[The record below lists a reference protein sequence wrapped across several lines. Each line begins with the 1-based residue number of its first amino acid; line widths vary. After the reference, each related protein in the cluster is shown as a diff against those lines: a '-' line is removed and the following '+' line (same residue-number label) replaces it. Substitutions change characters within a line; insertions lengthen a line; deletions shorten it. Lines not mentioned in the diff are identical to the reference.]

1 MFIKYKI
8 SQKTQHWYQMW
19 LKHHKQ
25 RSHSFDR
32 NPTPALQWW
41 QWNNKWSTSTQT
53 VPTDR
58 YCSIALCTRN
68 TVQAI
73 DLQYF
78 PRVNGIKFTVISTT
92 TQLSSEMLILY
103 WKNRSNIS
111 HYIQDLKNIVNSYAI
126 DIIMGDFNMNYL
138 NDDTIEPLKTL
149 MNSLLY
155 SQLVQGPTFVSEGST
170 LDQVYIKPTHDIV
183 QNSIISVYYSDHDA
197 VKISIKHK

>member
-1 MFIKYKI
+1 MTE
-8 SQKTQHWYQMW
+8 TQ
-19 LKHHKQ
+19 
-25 RSHSFDR
+25 
-32 NPTPALQWW
+32 LQPYNDDSGITNDLHPLRLYR
-41 QWNNKWSTSTQT
+41 QDH
-53 VPTDR
+53 PTDR

-78 PRVNGIKFTVISTT
+78 PQVNGIKFTVISNT

-103 WKNRSNIS
+103 RKNRSNIS
-111 HYIQDLKNIVNSYAI
+111 QYIQDLRNIVNSYAI

-155 SQLVQGPTFVSEGST
+155 SQLVQGPTFVSAGST
-170 LDQVYIKPTHDIV
+170 LDQVYIKPTYDIV

-197 VKISIKHK
+197 VKISIKHN